1 MKMKVQSVLQYG
13 KENAISSDALV
24 ELLGLGLKRN
34 LQKQIASE
42 RAAGAVILTDFER
55 GGYFLSNDP
64 DELKEFIHNVRA
76 KAANTMKAARPAEMA
91 LDAATGQE
99 RVEGWFDA

>member
-13 KENAISSDALV
+13 IENAMSADDLV
-24 ELLGLGLKRN
+24 ELLGLGEKRN

-55 GGYFLSNDP
+55 GGYYLSNDP
-64 DELKEFIHNVRA
+64 DELKRFIRTLQA
-76 KAANTMKAARPAEMA
+76 KAANTMKAVRSAEMA
-91 LDAATGQE
+91 LDAILGQE
-99 RVEGWFDA
+99 RVEGWY